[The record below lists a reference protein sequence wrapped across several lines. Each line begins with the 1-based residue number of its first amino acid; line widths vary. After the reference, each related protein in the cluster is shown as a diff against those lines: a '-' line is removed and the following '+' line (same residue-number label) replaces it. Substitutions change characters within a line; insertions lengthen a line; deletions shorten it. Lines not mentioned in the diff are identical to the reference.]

1 MPAPTFWAPSADTV
15 DSIEDG
21 TRKMKLMIFSTM
33 PTAAASVRPRR
44 LAMTVISK
52 NEIWISPSCKAT
64 GTPMRRMRPM
74 TLFCGR
80 SSLLCSRMPLLRRRM
95 TPSET
100 MTLMPWASVVPSAAP
115 AGPMCSAPINR

>member
-44 LAMTVISK
+44 LAMTVMSK

-64 GTPMRRMRPM
+64 GTPMLAAQATAIKYIGLRESPSPRKMDAIILYAVIQGMPM
-74 TLFCGR
+74 KQMVR
-80 SSLLCSRMPLLRRRM
+80 
-95 TPSET
+95 
-100 MTLMPWASVVPSAAP
+100 
-115 AGPMCSAPINR
+115 